1 MGECLF
7 QDIKNKKSFSLKI
20 GEKTYNLEAYE
31 RDGMEG
37 NKKVPANNAFAVW
50 VKEGIDT
57 KKIKITIHKPL
68 VGLEY
73 TREDGHILRVA
84 FVHTPNNDPQA
95 REEVGH
101 TKIDREY
108 FKEYYEKVVPEL
120 KIWEYDIVMGDTNQE
135 GWGELAF
142 ALTEILKTKDPKNHS
157 TFIGRKILSSSSK
170 KEVLTKAAS
179 LGGIRNLDD
188 QGLSTGGGDATTY
201 DTVIVKSTGYEVQKE
216 SKQEPSR
223 IVYEMQNKS
232 KVKMLGYTRRF
243 FEAKDMENDK
253 KSKCYVVTDHM
264 GVMVD
269 EYSKSSNEVMHSPL
283 SASPEALGKE
293 ELQKEDSIVLVSG
306 DEGTEEATSS
316 TPTLRTKGKKSL
328 KRPEPNGG
336 MDNSSRSAIK
346 RQKLNEEEGTY

>member
-201 DTVIVKSTGYEVQKE
+201 DTVIVKSTGHEVQKNA
-216 SKQEPSR
+216 KQEPSR

-269 EYSKSSNEVMHSPL
+269 EYSKSSNEVVHSPL
-283 SASPEALGKE
+283 SASPEALEKE
-293 ELQKEDSIVLVSG
+293 ELQKEDSIILVSG
-306 DEGTEEATSS
+306 DEDTEEATPS
-316 TPTLRTKGKKSL
+316 TPTFSTEKKENRKRFEPGGGK
-328 KRPEPNGG
+328 
-336 MDNSSRSAIK
+336 DNSSQPTSK
-346 RQKLNEEEGTY
+346 RQKLSGKDVNK